1 MGLAE
6 AAALVFSAAAAGARL
21 VAPDF
26 GLRAAVGFRLLCIFV
41 QIFSCAFLCN
51 RRLFLRLLRRGV
63 VESRGLPGF
72 GRGGRHGGLDDENG
86 GFETDRRGGFGILE
100 DFAEGIEGQVGEL
113 LSAFAEDEGTVGL
126 EIGKGLLELR
136 RTAAPIG
143 DGVAVNAG
151 LGSGLGEVGAAGQGV
166 DDLELLSGE
175 MGIVHGINSGST
187 IAREHA
193 GDGVGG
199 RGELAVAL

>member
-1 MGLAE
+1 MN
-6 AAALVFSAAAAGARL
+6 
-21 VAPDF
+21 DK
-26 GLRAAVGFRLLCIFV
+26 
-41 QIFSCAFLCN
+41 
-51 RRLFLRLLRRGV
+51 
-63 VESRGLPGF
+63 
-72 GRGGRHGGLDDENG
+72 NG
-86 GFETDRRGGFGILE
+86 GFERDGRGGFGILE